1 MNAGQKHWI
10 VDHIVASVVK
20 ATQGIGNMY
29 DDEISSSYM
38 QSSIEPL
45 FLHGSPQL
53 RALSQSWYK
62 SSAKI
67 EVPTSTR

>member
-10 VDHIVASVVK
+10 IDQLVASVVK
-20 ATQGIGNMY
+20 ATQGIGDMY

-38 QSSIEPL
+38 SPSIEPL
-45 FLHGSPQL
+45 YYHSSPQL

-62 SSAKI
+62 TSTKI
-67 EVPTSTR
+67 EVPMATR